1 MDLCPGRKLPKLTF
15 GLLLAAVL
23 PLNGVLSAALEF
35 SAELGG
41 RYESNA
47 SNSNLASDR
56 LADGFFTAHLNAGT
70 SGVWGRDWRWHAY
83 LAGEG
88 EQAFRFT
95 GLSQI
100 EGGVRLGVDKKFG
113 LGWNAPRLQL
123 DFYTAYR
130 GSGQDGAS
138 GARLSPSVGFVWQF
152 VERGGVSL
160 RYLPQW
166 FFAEGAVFYSGGQ
179 EGRVAGWFDVF
190 PATRLFLDY
199 SVRYGDVVSYATP
212 PRPDL
217 AAIAEVKESTNVF
230 GAERMVYRFDAW
242 TQGVRAGFEQNLTS
256 WMKLRMA
263 YRFEFTHRGSLNY
276 ANQIGEIGLRFKF

>member
-15 GLLLAAVL
+15 VLLLAAVL
-23 PLNGVLSAALEF
+23 PLKCVLSAALEI

-47 SNSNLASDR
+47 SNSNLPSDR
-56 LADGFFTAHLNAGT
+56 LADGFFIVHLNAGT
-70 SGVWGRDWRWHAY
+70 SGVWDRDWRWHAY

-100 EGGVRLGVDKKFG
+100 EGGLRVGVDRKFG

-130 GSGQDGAS
+130 GSGQDGAG
-138 GARLSPSVGFVWQF
+138 GARLSPSVGFVWQV
-152 VERGGVSL
+152 VERGGVSI

-166 FFAEGAVFYSGGQ
+166 FFAEGAVFYSGAQ
-179 EGRVAGWFDVF
+179 EGRVAGWFDLF
-190 PATRLFLDY
+190 PKTRLFLDY

-217 AAIAEVKESTNVF
+217 AAIAEVKEVTDVF

-242 TQGVRAGFEQNLTS
+242 THGVRAGIEQGLTT
-256 WMKLRMA
+256 WMKLRLA
-263 YRFEFTHRGSLNY
+263 YRFEFTQRGSLNY
-276 ANQIGEIGLRFKF
+276 ANHIAEIGLRFKF